1 MTAVGNITEHTVTT
15 VSPPSPLTR
24 LAGQEEGEEGDTNI
38 LTSLHHMEAGE
49 GEAREVDSLNIL
61 GDKLSDF
68 LAESTVALG
77 KTVMLCVSALLVG
90 ILPGRGLGNLWPLYQ
105 SRVFGPEIS
114 THFLDPYS
122 FLHFE
127 VSRVWWWLGNRVG
140 ADNCSMLRVSTA

>member
-1 MTAVGNITEHTVTT
+1 MTT
-15 VSPPSPLTR
+15 PSPLTR
-24 LAGQEEGEEGDTNI
+24 LGQEEESEDTNI
-38 LTSLHHMEAGE
+38 LQSLQHLEA

-77 KTVMLCVSALLVG
+77 KTVMLCVSALLMG
-90 ILPGRGLGNLWPLYQ
+90 ILPGRGLGNLWPPFQ

-114 THFLDPYS
+114 TYFLDPYS

-127 VSRVWWWLGNRVG
+127 VRLLPVCHDIDCETTIYVEDFNYVHNRY
-140 ADNCSMLRVSTA
+140 N

>member
-1 MTAVGNITEHTVTT
+1 MTAVVGNLTVT
-15 VSPPSPLTR
+15 SPPPPPSPLTR
-24 LAGQEEGEEGDTNI
+24 LEEKEEREDSSI
-38 LTSLHHMEAGE
+38 LESLEHM
-49 GEAREVDSLNIL
+49 EAREVDSLNIL
-61 GDKLSDF
+61 GDKLTDF

-90 ILPGRGLGNLWPLYQ
+90 ILPGKGLGNLWPLYQ

-127 VSRVWWWLGNRVG
+127 VSWCMWW
-140 ADNCSMLRVSTA
+140 

>member
-1 MTAVGNITEHTVTT
+1 MTAVAGNLTVT
-15 VSPPSPLTR
+15 SPPFPPPSPLTR
-24 LAGQEEGEEGDTNI
+24 LEEREEREEREDSSI
-38 LTSLHHMEAGE
+38 LQSLQHMEA
-49 GEAREVDSLNIL
+49 RELDSLNIL
-61 GDKLSDF
+61 GDKLTDF

>member
-1 MTAVGNITEHTVTT
+1 MRAVGNITEHTVTT
-15 VSPPSPLTR
+15 LAPPSPLTR
-24 LAGQEEGEEGDTNI
+24 LGQQEDSEDADI
-38 LTSLHHMEAGE
+38 LHSLQHLEA
-49 GEAREVDSLNIL
+49 GEARELDSLNIL

-77 KTVMLCVSALLVG
+77 KTVMLCVSALLMG
-90 ILPGRGLGNLWPLYQ
+90 ILPGKGLGNLWPPFQ

-127 VSRVWWWLGNRVG
+127 VRQAFNNMVVAVVVG
-140 ADNCSMLRVSTA
+140 DEINVRWCELVR

>member
-15 VSPPSPLTR
+15 VSPPSPLAR
-24 LAGQEEGEEGDTNI
+24 LGQEEEEGGEGDINI
-38 LTSLHHMEAGE
+38 LHSLQHM
-49 GEAREVDSLNIL
+49 EAREVDNLNIL

-90 ILPGRGLGNLWPLYQ
+90 ILPGRGLGNLWPPFQ

-127 VSRVWWWLGNRVG
+127 VRK
-140 ADNCSMLRVSTA
+140 

>member
-1 MTAVGNITEHTVTT
+1 MTVIDLIMTAVGNLTVTD
-15 VSPPSPLTR
+15 PPSPLTR
-24 LAGQEEGEEGDTNI
+24 LDLQEEREEREDTSI
-38 LTSLHHMEAGE
+38 LQTLQHMEA

-61 GDKLSDF
+61 GDKLTDF

-77 KTVMLCVSALLVG
+77 KTVMLCVSALLMG
-90 ILPGRGLGNLWPLYQ
+90 ILPGKGLGNLWPLYQ

-127 VSRVWWWLGNRVG
+127 VSWCRWW
-140 ADNCSMLRVSTA
+140 

>member
-1 MTAVGNITEHTVTT
+1 MTAVGNISEHTVTT

-24 LAGQEEGEEGDTNI
+24 LGHQEEGEEGDTNI
-38 LTSLHHMEAGE
+38 LHSLQHMEA

-90 ILPGRGLGNLWPLYQ
+90 ILPGKGLGNLWPPYQ

-127 VSRVWWWLGNRVG
+127 VSTGLNPLVAVWSTLIGRDQTRLG
-140 ADNCSMLRVSTA
+140 SH

>member
-1 MTAVGNITEHTVTT
+1 MTAVGNITEHPVTT

-24 LAGQEEGEEGDTNI
+24 LGAEEEREDTNI
-38 LTSLHHMEAGE
+38 LHSLQHMEA

-90 ILPGRGLGNLWPLYQ
+90 ILPGKGL
-105 SRVFGPEIS
+105 VM
-114 THFLDPYS
+114 
-122 FLHFE
+122 FE
-127 VSRVWWWLGNRVG
+127 MFNYVY
-140 ADNCSMLRVSTA
+140 NCLKFYKSQMLT

>member
-1 MTAVGNITEHTVTT
+1 MTAVGRNITDPATL
-15 VSPPSPLTR
+15 PSPLTR
-24 LAGQEEGEEGDTNI
+24 LGGRGEGEGEDTN
-38 LTSLHHMEAGE
+38 SLLQTLQHLEAGE
-49 GEAREVDSLNIL
+49 AREAREVDSLNIL
-61 GDKLSDF
+61 GDKLTDF